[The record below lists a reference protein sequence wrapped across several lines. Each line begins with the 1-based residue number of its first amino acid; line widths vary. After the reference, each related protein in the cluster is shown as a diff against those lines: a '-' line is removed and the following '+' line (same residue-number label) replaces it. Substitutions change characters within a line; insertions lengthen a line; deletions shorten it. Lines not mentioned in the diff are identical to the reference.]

1 MLSRVTLS
9 LLGVVLLVLLHA
21 FLKTIL
27 SRVYFFFALF
37 PSPFFGGP
45 FPLLFIRSN
54 FTFRLLSSGS
64 SNSMSIFRI
73 PSGYHDVNRGPT
85 NAFFKSFLPVGTF
98 VSFSAVWN
106 ILAAT
111 RAIFFLFAEAID
123 DIAVSISLFLSFFF
137 FRVVRVLHFRLLWF
151 SFQKLQSFHTKHKK
165 HTSNLLFT
173 RNKMDSE
180 EEKKEDKGE
189 HINLKV
195 KDQVRFCRCRCCRCC
210 SRF

>member
-1 MLSRVTLS
+1 ML
-9 LLGVVLLVLLHA
+9 

-98 VSFSAVWN
+98 VSFNAVWN

-111 RAIFFLFAEAID
+111 RAIFFLFAATLAAIAID
-123 DIAVSISLFLSFFF
+123 LAIQAFLLSRRVCYTRLYCFFLALRCFFLTCFLLVFLSKFSHEKQEKTA
-137 FRVVRVLHFRLLWF
+137 FR
-151 SFQKLQSFHTKHKK
+151 KK
-165 HTSNLLFT
+165 
-173 RNKMDSE
+173 
-180 EEKKEDKGE
+180 
-189 HINLKV
+189 
-195 KDQVRFCRCRCCRCC
+195 
-210 SRF
+210 

>member
-9 LLGVVLLVLLHA
+9 LLGVVLLVLLRA

-64 SNSMSIFRI
+64 SNSTSIFRI

-123 DIAVSISLFLSFFF
+123 DIAVSISLFLRFFF

-165 HTSNLLFT
+165 HITCFLREIKWIPKKKRKKTKANTST
-173 RNKMDSE
+173 
-180 EEKKEDKGE
+180 
-189 HINLKV
+189 
-195 KDQVRFCRCRCCRCC
+195 
-210 SRF
+210 

>member
-85 NAFFKSFLPVGTF
+85 NAFFKSFLPVGAF

-123 DIAVSISLFLSFFF
+123 DILDLAIFAFLLLSF
-137 FRVVRVLHFRLLWF
+137 VVLCVLHFRRVWF
-151 SFQKLQSFHTKHKK
+151 SFQKRQSFHTKRKK
-165 HTSNLLFT
+165 HIS
-173 RNKMDSE
+173 NKMDSE

-195 KDQVRFCRCRCCRCC
+195 KDQVRFCR
-210 SRF
+210 

>member
-85 NAFFKSFLPVGTF
+85 NAFFKSFLPVGAF

-106 ILAAT
+106 ILAYS
-111 RAIFFLFAEAID
+111 RRD
-123 DIAVSISLFLSFFF
+123 QGYLFLVRRGNRRHSRSRSFCVSSSFASSVCFTF
-137 FRVVRVLHFRLLWF
+137 FRLWF
-151 SFQKLQSFHTKHKK
+151 SFRKLQSFHTKRKK
-165 HTSNLLFT
+165 HISPALY
-173 RNKMDSE
+173 
-180 EEKKEDKGE
+180 EK
-189 HINLKV
+189 
-195 KDQVRFCRCRCCRCC
+195 
-210 SRF
+210 

>member
-98 VSFSAVWN
+98 VSFNAVWN

-111 RAIFFLFAEAID
+111 RAIFFLFAAALA
-123 DIAVSISLFLSFFF
+123 DIALDLAIQGVSSFASFSCFTLYTLCCFFLALRFFCL
-137 FRVVRVLHFRLLWF
+137 V
-151 SFQKLQSFHTKHKK
+151 
-165 HTSNLLFT
+165 FT
-173 RNKMDSE
+173 
-180 EEKKEDKGE
+180 
-189 HINLKV
+189 L
-195 KDQVRFCRCRCCRCC
+195 
-210 SRF
+210 

>member
-85 NAFFKSFLPVGTF
+85 NAFFKSFLPVGAF

-123 DIAVSISLFLSFFF
+123 DIALFLLSLFLRFFF
-137 FRVVRVLHFRLLWF
+137 FLSSRVFYTLDVCGFPCKSFRV
-151 SFQKLQSFHTKHKK
+151 
-165 HTSNLLFT
+165 FT
-173 RNKMDSE
+173 RNARNTSQIKWIP
-180 EEKKEDKGE
+180 KKKRKKTKA
-189 HINLKV
+189 NT
-195 KDQVRFCRCRCCRCC
+195 
-210 SRF
+210 ST

>member
-85 NAFFKSFLPVGTF
+85 NAFFKSFLPVGAF

-123 DIAVSISLFLSFFF
+123 DILDLALFAFLLLSRRPCVLLSLD
-137 FRVVRVLHFRLLWF
+137 LWF
-151 SFQKLQSFHTKHKK
+151 SFRKLQSFHTKRKK
-165 HTSNLLFT
+165 TSHCFYE
-173 RNKMDSE
+173 NKMDSE

-195 KDQVRFCRCRCCRCC
+195 KDQVRFCR
-210 SRF
+210 

>member
-85 NAFFKSFLPVGTF
+85 NAFFKSFLPVGAF

-123 DIAVSISLFLSFFF
+123 DILDLALFAFLLLSR
-137 FRVVRVLHFRLLWF
+137 RVVCFTLRLWF
-151 SFQKLQSFHTKHKK
+151 SFQKLQSFHTKRKK
-165 HTSNLLFT
+165 HIS
-173 RNKMDSE
+173 NKMDSE

-195 KDQVRFCRCRCCRCC
+195 KDQVRFCR
-210 SRF
+210 

>member
-9 LLGVVLLVLLHA
+9 LLGVVLLVLLRA

-123 DIAVSISLFLSFFF
+123 DIALDLAIYQAFVSFFASC
-137 FRVVRVLHFRLLWF
+137 VLHLRLWF
-151 SFQKLQSFHTKHKK
+151 SSQKLQSFHTKNKK
-165 HTSNLLFT
+165 HICFLREIKWIPKKKRKKIKANTST
-173 RNKMDSE
+173 
-180 EEKKEDKGE
+180 
-189 HINLKV
+189 
-195 KDQVRFCRCRCCRCC
+195 
-210 SRF
+210 

>member
-9 LLGVVLLVLLHA
+9 LLGVVLLVLLRA

-85 NAFFKSFLPVGTF
+85 NAFFKSFLPVGAF

-123 DIAVSISLFLSFFF
+123 DILDLALFAFLLLS
-137 FRVVRVLHFRLLWF
+137 RLKCVLHFRRVWF
-151 SFQKLQSFHTKHKK
+151 SFQKRQSFHTKRKK
-165 HTSNLLFT
+165 HIS
-173 RNKMDSE
+173 NKMDSE

-195 KDQVRFCRCRCCRCC
+195 KDQVRFYRRCVCCCR
-210 SRF
+210 

>member
-64 SNSMSIFRI
+64 SNSTSIFRI

-123 DIAVSISLFLSFFF
+123 DIALDLAIFAFLLLSRRVCFTLLTVVFHCKS
-137 FRVVRVLHFRLLWF
+137 FRV
-151 SFQKLQSFHTKHKK
+151 
-165 HTSNLLFT
+165 FT
-173 RNKMDSE
+173 RNTRNTSPAFY
-180 EEKKEDKGE
+180 EK
-189 HINLKV
+189 
-195 KDQVRFCRCRCCRCC
+195 
-210 SRF
+210 

>member
-85 NAFFKSFLPVGTF
+85 NAFFKSFLPVGAF

-123 DIAVSISLFLSFFF
+123 DILDLALFAFLLLSRRAVCFTFFRLVVFLSKASEFSHETQETHLTCF
-137 FRVVRVLHFRLLWF
+137 VREIKWIPKKKR
-151 SFQKLQSFHTKHKK
+151 KKTKAN
-165 HTSNLLFT
+165 TST
-173 RNKMDSE
+173 
-180 EEKKEDKGE
+180 
-189 HINLKV
+189 
-195 KDQVRFCRCRCCRCC
+195 
-210 SRF
+210 

>member
-85 NAFFKSFLPVGTF
+85 NAFFKSFLPVGAF

-123 DIAVSISLFLSFFF
+123 DILNLALFAFLLLSRRPCVLLSLDCGFPFES
-137 FRVVRVLHFRLLWF
+137 FRVFTRNARNTSHLLC
-151 SFQKLQSFHTKHKK
+151 
-165 HTSNLLFT
+165 T

-195 KDQVRFCRCRCCRCC
+195 KDQVRFCR
-210 SRF
+210 